1 MKVIFLDI
9 DGVLN
14 SGQTLV
20 SGFDLYKDYLLN
32 LKELV
37 NKTGAKI
44 VLMSSWRNFIKRGAR
59 GVFAPT
65 YRKGR
70 GYHPLGNLLLF
81 TFALHGLSLY
91 DKVSDVELSSSNR
104 GQDILKW
111 LETHPQVTSFVILD
125 DCVFDFEEC
134 GLLKYLVRTNAGE
147 SRNTP
152 FDLQG
157 FNRMSFLKALE
168 ILNK

>member
-1 MKVIFLDI
+1 MKVIFLDV

-44 VLMSSWRNFIKRGAR
+44 VLTSSWRNFIKRGAR
-59 GVFAPT
+59 G
-65 YRKGR
+65 R
-70 GYHPLGNLLLF
+70 GYHPYGELLLF
-81 TFALHGLSLY
+81 TFALHELSLY

-111 LETHPQVTSFVILD
+111 LEMHPQVTSFVILD

-147 SRNTP
+147 RRNTP